1 MEQTVLD
8 SRHRADFSN
17 SMGKVMIH
25 TPQRCASKFRIIILA
40 SLRIKT
46 LL

>member
-1 MEQTVLD
+1 MEHTVPD
-8 SRHRADFSN
+8 SRHRAYFYI

-25 TPQRCASKFRIIILA
+25 TPQRCASKFRIMILA
-40 SLRIKT
+40 RLRIQT